1 MKTALAIVISLVWAL
16 WFGGLMTI
24 FISVQSLFNHSRD
37 LAVQANPVLFASFER
52 YQLILAA
59 IALLSTF
66 AWILS
71 HPSRWKSVL
80 FILFAL
86 AALGA
91 VISSAWITPRINELQ
106 AQHLTATP
114 EFRKAHG
121 QSMMIYTAT
130 AALLLI
136 AGLILPLLNRPCRAN
151 PPAQTDHPR

>member
-1 MKTALAIVISLVWAL
+1 MKTVLTIVISLVWAL

-24 FISVQSLFNHSRD
+24 FICVQSLFSHSRD
-37 LAVQANPVLFASFER
+37 LAVQANPVLFATFER

-66 AWILS
+66 AWILLQ
-71 HPSRWKSVL
+71 PSRWKTVL

-91 VISSAWITPRINELQ
+91 VVSSAWITPRINELL

-114 EFRKAHG
+114 EFRKTHG
-121 QSMMIYTAT
+121 QSMMTYTAT
-130 AALLLI
+130 AAMLLI
-136 AGLILPLLNRPCRAN
+136 AGLILPMTLLKLNRPSPAN
-151 PPAQTDHPR
+151 PRA